1 MAILTVYTKLL
12 DKTLEGEKWNST
24 SYGYYDKF
32 VIFGYQNQK
41 NGKYDILLNLIA
53 TKPPELFKKYEIKP
67 KKVDKNLY
75 KENTI
80 YKIDIMTGDNDIN
93 LYQLINVL
101 LSDVN
106 HLTMSSA
113 FNYNAVKS
121 KIESIK
127 KGIELSM
134 QQLDLLP

>member
-1 MAILTVYTKLL
+1 MVIMRIIKFTKNAEKDKRLL
-12 DKTLEGEKWNST
+12 KGAGLEVK
-24 SYGYYDKF
+24 
-32 VIFGYQNQK
+32 VK
-41 NGKYDILLNLIA
+41 NLLNLIA
-53 TKPPELFKKYEIKP
+53 TKHPELFKKYEIKP